1 MGVSGDAERLLQHGG
16 NLAAA
21 RRLYPRAPEP
31 WIDLSTGINARA
43 YPVGAL
49 SEASWRRL
57 PEENAALALEEAA
70 RRAYGAPESA
80 CVVAAPGTQALIG
93 LLPLLAPAKRV
104 GILDFTYSE
113 HELCWAGAGAQVETV
128 DNLDAL
134 GGFDHAV
141 IVNPNNPDGR
151 LVPPPALL
159 ALAER
164 LAARGGRLIVDEAF
178 VDFLPPEASVA
189 PLLPPSGMIVLRSFG
204 KAYGLAGLRLG
215 FALAGAA
222 EAARMRR
229 ALGPWPVSGAAIEI
243 GLRALGDALWRDEA
257 RARAN
262 QDAGRLDEMLRAAG
276 FTPAGGTPLFRWIR
290 CPDAHRAFRRLA
302 GAGVLVRAF
311 GSQPQA
317 LRFGVP
323 TGEAIWEELARR
335 LKMAGL

>member
-57 PEENAALALEEAA
+57 PEENAALALEDAA

-128 DNLDAL
+128 DSLDAL

-262 QDAGRLDEMLRAAG
+262 QDAGRLDEILRAAG

-290 CPDAHRAFRRLA
+290 CADAHGAFRRLA

-311 GSQPQA
+311 ESQPQA

-323 TGEAIWEELARR
+323 TGEAIWQELARR
-335 LKMAGL
+335 LTMAGL

>member
-128 DNLDAL
+128 DSLDAL

-262 QDAGRLDEMLRAAG
+262 QDAGRLDEILRAAG

-290 CPDAHRAFRRLA
+290 CADAHGAFRRLA

-311 GSQPQA
+311 ESQPQA

-323 TGEAIWEELARR
+323 AEEAIWTELTRR
-335 LKMAGL
+335 LAAIRD